1 MEQNLEQ
8 LCIQVQQGKQD
19 AREILEVCWPLLEQK
34 AWAFWKDCK
43 KQYKALG
50 VTQQDLV
57 QEGGLGLLNAIP
69 HFDPEKGIPFEAY
82 AKAAILHRMV
92 DYVRAFD
99 YTLEGKMLWDI
110 VPLEEEFVGLQ
121 EEALR
126 GIPSRETRPEPIVIR
141 QDLQERFCRSYEALS
156 ARYQVYLD
164 YRFGVTGE
172 AHSRAETAAH
182 FYLSDSR
189 ARKNEQQALDAFRKE
204 LEKNRYLDDGTRE

>member
-1 MEQNLEQ
+1 MEQSLEQ
-8 LCIQVQQGKQD
+8 LCVQVQQGKRD
-19 AREILEVCWPLLEQK
+19 AQALMEICWPLLEQK

-92 DYVRAFD
+92 DYVRTFD

-156 ARYQVYLD
+156 ARHQAYLD

-172 AHSRAETAAH
+172 AHSRAETAEH

-189 ARKNEQQALDAFRKE
+189 ARKIEDKALKA
-204 LEKNRYLDDGTRE
+204 LEFQLDKYKYIQSET